1 MITNRTTPIPITV
14 ALLISFDSVSAVM
27 KKPLVWHRPQ
37 QEFFFYNT
45 L

>member
-27 KKPLVWHRPQ
+27 KKTSGVAPATTGIFDV
-37 QEFFFYNT
+37 
-45 L
+45 